1 MRLLLDHNISPKV
14 ASPLRAAGHD
24 VAVAREVGL
33 SRASDEAV
41 TDFARRER
49 RVLVSADSDFGAIL
63 ARTNAAT
70 PSFVLIRRMI
80 HQRPPEQAAMI
91 LANLP
96 TIADDL
102 DVGAIV
108 VLGERTLR
116 IRRLPLG

>member
-1 MRLLLDHNISPKV
+1 MRLLLDHNISHKV
-14 ASPLRAAGHD
+14 ADPLRAAGHD

-33 SRASDEAV
+33 SRVTDEV
-41 TDFARRER
+41 VMDFARRER

-63 ARTNAAT
+63 ARTKAAT
-70 PSFVLIRRMI
+70 PSFVLIRRMA

-96 TIADDL
+96 AIADDL
-102 DVGAIV
+102 AAGAIV
-108 VLGERTLR
+108 VLGDRTLR

>member
-1 MRLLLDHNISPKV
+1 MRFLLDHNISPKV
-14 ASPLRAAGHD
+14 AGPLRAAGHD

-33 SRASDEAV
+33 RRAPDEVV

-63 ARTNAAT
+63 ARTNAVT
-70 PSFVLIRRMI
+70 PSFVLIRRMA

-91 LANLP
+91 LANLS

-102 DVGAIV
+102 DAGAIV
-108 VLGERTLR
+108 VLGDRTLR